1 MWLNCELNSGAD
13 VVSVSL
19 SMNCSIRFA
28 VLSKSVDR
36 VLISRSVCLSWSSV
50 LVFGSSCPLVL
61 SLMLGIKMLW
71 CLSCILRRVARVRE
85 CVSGD
90 LCVPVIGGEIE
101 RGRRR
106 ERVLVVSSRRRV
118 VRFLYLLFD
127 DALRPSAYGTCC
139 GLGWLVLAIPAH
151 ELFIARVGI
160 RCAVGGVGDGV
171 ALAAADSSWLAWF
184 GGGRG
189 LHVGG
194 VFVLFLRRIKLAT
207 R

>member
-1 MWLNCELNSGAD
+1 MAKSSSAYCSAASMGRTKVWLNCELNSGAD

-71 CLSCILRRVARVRE
+71 CLSCILRRVARVRD
-85 CVSGD
+85 CTSGD
-90 LCVPVIGGEIE
+90 SCMPVRGGERE

-106 ERVLVVSSRRRV
+106 DRALVVSSRRRV
-118 VRFLYLLFD
+118 ARFLYRLFD
-127 DALRPSAYGTCC
+127 DGPRPSEYGTCC
-139 GLGWLVLAIPAH
+139 GLGWFVLAIPAH
-151 ELFIARVGI
+151 VVPAACVGMHSEGCGI
-160 RCAVGGVGDGV
+160 GDGA
-171 ALAAADSSWLAWF
+171 ALVAADSSWLAWF
-184 GGGRG
+184 GGG
-189 LHVGG
+189 
-194 VFVLFLRRIKLAT
+194 
-207 R
+207 